1 MRRAALGTQRRAK
14 QRQRPDVLAPFLDLP
29 EAGKRLS
36 FTQVPDW
43 VMLCDRVNPTAF
55 RLWCVLRSMQ
65 FENGPGIPPLTLD
78 EVCWLLPGINKK
90 PTSRTRAR
98 EALDCLLA
106 EGLLKDVTAEGSS
119 KAAPRVYLA
128 MDEPQGPMGWSSARR
143 KLRRYT
149 KLWRKAE

>member
-1 MRRAALGTQRRAK
+1 MRRAALGIQRKARRK
-14 QRQRPDVLAPFLDLP
+14 QVPDVLAPFLDLP
-29 EAGKRLS
+29 EAGRRLS

-78 EVCWLLPGINKK
+78 EACWLLPGINGK
-90 PTSRTRAR
+90 PTSKTRAR

-106 EGLLKDVTAEGSS
+106 EGLLQDVTAEGSS
-119 KAAPRVYLA
+119 KSAPRVYLA
-128 MDEPQGPMGWSSARR
+128 VDEPTEPTEWSSARR

-149 KLWRKAE
+149 KLWRTPR